1 MRQFFAPPLPDP
13 HVGWVNNT
21 ATNENGAELN
31 MDEGPN
37 DDVSIGSDEEIVDGI
52 QHQLEA
58 HIAGL
63 KSVEVNEDGEVD
75 NSTKSDTVNDGSN
88 NSADEEQFDE
98 NIPSSDTFEQFKSM
112 IQETSTLREVLIE
125 SGKLMSM
132 LTLGCDKGS
141 IDIGGKFKSRSERW
155 FGTRKTSE
163 EGLNVGQRGPDQ
175 SLVQLRRDSVIVL
188 HVKKGGREM
197 LLEYRA
203 LAFFI
208 KYYGKWFVSM
218 PDEFYWKL
226 GNGGAVPK
234 GRVLARLLE
243 KHGDSYEDAKLVAG
257 GEWAPNHVFISVTF
271 DEIVSVGDE
280 LVDM

>member
-13 HVGWVNNT
+13 RAGWYNNT
-21 ATNENGAELN
+21 TPANESGGEMNV
-31 MDEGPN
+31 DEDPN
-37 DDVSIGSDEEIVDGI
+37 DDVSIESIEDIGDRI
-52 QHQLEA
+52 QQQLEA

-63 KSVEVNEDGEVD
+63 KSVEDSDDGQVD
-75 NSTKSDTVNDGSN
+75 NSTNFTVNGGSD
-88 NSADEEQFDE
+88 SISDDEQFDD
-98 NIPSSDTFEQFKSM
+98 NIPSSETFQQFKTM
-112 IQETSTLREVLIE
+112 VQETSNLREVLTE
-125 SGKLMSM
+125 SGNLMGM
-132 LTLGCDKGS
+132 LSLGCDKGS

-155 FGTRKTSE
+155 FGTKKQS
-163 EGLNVGQRGPDQ
+163 EGLDEKQRGTYQ

-188 HVKKGGREM
+188 RVKKGGREM
-197 LLEYRA
+197 MLEYRA

-218 PDEFYWKL
+218 PEEFRWNF

-243 KHGDSYEDAKLVAG
+243 KHGDLYEEAKLVAG
-257 GEWAPNHVFISVTF
+257 GEWAPNHVFTSVTF
-271 DEIVSVGDE
+271 DEIVSVGEE